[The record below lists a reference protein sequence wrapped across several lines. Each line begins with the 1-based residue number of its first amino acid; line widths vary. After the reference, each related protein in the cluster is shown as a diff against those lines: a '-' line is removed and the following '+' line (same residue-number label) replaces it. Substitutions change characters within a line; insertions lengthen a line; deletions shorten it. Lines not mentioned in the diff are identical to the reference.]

1 MLTTISLGG
10 RLARRVRREASDRGV
25 SVRASIAGTLDDALR
40 QRERA
45 EPPPFRLVTVRGVRP
60 RPGVDLDRARLAPRM
75 MKPGTVGVDAR
86 SGSGELVER
95 CREGDGSEDEEDDRR
110 MKRTTDGGKRARL
123 HRSALFVPGHRPD
136 WVPKALRSGADML
149 ILDLEDSVPVTE
161 KARARSLVRE
171 SLEALAAE
179 GRDRSVRIN
188 GLETGHALGDLE
200 AIVCPALQA
209 VRLPKVESAADLH
222 ELGALLTH
230 LEMRAGM
237 EPGSVATPLDLETAD
252 AMRDACDI
260 LRASPRAT
268 SMMLGCGPGGDA
280 ARAVGYRWT
289 KDGNETRYLRSKAVL
304 DARAAGIEYPL
315 VTSWWDIPDLDGLR
329 ADAALNRRFGFR
341 GMVVMHPSHVPIVNE
356 AFTPD
361 EAELAHARG
370 LIAAM
375 EAAEREGNAAV
386 TYEGNMVDYA
396 MVTTA
401 RELLDLAA
409 SIDAHSGG

>member
-1 MLTTISLGG
+1 MNGGG
-10 RLARRVRREASDRGV
+10 R
-25 SVRASIAGTLDDALR
+25 
-40 QRERA
+40 
-45 EPPPFRLVTVRGVRP
+45 
-60 RPGVDLDRARLAPRM
+60 
-75 MKPGTVGVDAR
+75 
-86 SGSGELVER
+86 
-95 CREGDGSEDEEDDRR
+95 
-110 MKRTTDGGKRARL
+110 RARL
-123 HRSALFVPGHRPD
+123 HRSALFVPGHLPD
-136 WVPKALRSGADML
+136 WVPKAVRSGADML
-149 ILDLEDSVPVTE
+149 ILDLEDSVPVAG
-161 KARARSLVRE
+161 KARARTLVRE

-179 GRDRSVRIN
+179 GKDRSVRIN
-188 GLETGHALGDLE
+188 GLETGLALDDLE

-209 VRLPKVESAADLH
+209 VRLPKVESAGDLR
-222 ELGALLTH
+222 ELDTLLTH

-237 EPGSVATPLDLETAD
+237 EPGTVATPLDLETAG
-252 AMRDACDI
+252 AMRNACDI

-280 ARAVGYRWT
+280 ARAFGYRWT
-289 KDGNETRYLRSKAVL
+289 KDGTETHYLRSKAVL

-386 TYEGNMVDYA
+386 TYEGHMVDYA

-409 SIDAHSGG
+409 SIEARGR

>member
-1 MLTTISLGG
+1 M
-10 RLARRVRREASDRGV
+10 
-25 SVRASIAGTLDDALR
+25 
-40 QRERA
+40 
-45 EPPPFRLVTVRGVRP
+45 
-60 RPGVDLDRARLAPRM
+60 
-75 MKPGTVGVDAR
+75 
-86 SGSGELVER
+86 SG
-95 CREGDGSEDEEDDRR
+95 
-110 MKRTTDGGKRARL
+110 GGKRARL
-123 HRSALFVPGHRPD
+123 HRSGLFVPGHLPD
-136 WVPKALRSGADML
+136 WVPKAVRSGADLL

-161 KARARSLVRE
+161 KARARGLVRE

-188 GLETGHALGDLE
+188 GLETRLALDDLE

-209 VRLPKVESAADLH
+209 VRLPKVESAGDLR
-222 ELGALLTH
+222 ELDALLTH

-237 EPGSVATPLDLETAD
+237 EPGTVATPLDLETAG
-252 AMRDACDI
+252 AMRNTYDI
-260 LRASPRAT
+260 LRACPRAT

-280 ARAVGYRWT
+280 ARAVGYQWM
-289 KDGNETRYLRSKAVL
+289 KDGTETHYLRSRAVL

-386 TYEGNMVDYA
+386 TYEGHMVDYA

-401 RELLDLAA
+401 RELLDFAA
-409 SIDAHSGG
+409 SIETPAGTRTNEGGA